1 MASVAGKVCVVTGGA
16 SGIGTAICRHLAAAG
31 AQAVVVADLN
41 EQAAKSL
48 ADEIGGTAVRCNVAQ
63 EMDIRR
69 LIRTVETTVGQIE
82 VFISNAGIPSN
93 GSYDVSND
101 EWQRI
106 FEVNVLAHVLVA
118 RHLFPLWERRE
129 GEKYF
134 TVTASAAGLLTQVGS
149 LPYSVTKHAA
159 VGLAEWLAITYAEYG
174 INVSCL
180 CPQAVESG
188 MTAGTAG
195 GVAGGDGVLPAEKVA
210 KDLVD
215 AMDEKRFMVLPHPEV
230 QKYFVNKAKDH
241 NGWIKRMGKLQ
252 STFGKFMMGAPNLS
266 AAKL

>member
-1 MASVAGKVCVVTGGA
+1 MACVAGKICVVTGGA
-16 SGIGTAICRHLAAAG
+16 SGIGTAICRHLAASG

-41 EQAAKSL
+41 EHAAKSL
-48 ADEIGGTAVRCNVAQ
+48 ADEIGGTPVRCNVAQ

-69 LIRTVETTVGQIE
+69 LIRTVETTIGPIDI
-82 VFISNAGIPSN
+82 FISNAGIPGN
-93 GSYDVSND
+93 GGYEVSND

-106 FEVNVLAHVLVA
+106 LEVNVLSHVFVA

-129 GEKYF
+129 GDKYF
-134 TVTASAAGLLTQVGS
+134 TVVASAAGLLTQVGS

-159 VGLAEWLAITYAEYG
+159 VGLAEWFAITYNEFG

-188 MTAGTAG
+188 MTAGGSG
-195 GVAGGDGVLPAEKVA
+195 GPAGGDGVLPAEKVA
-210 KDLVD
+210 KDLVE
-215 AMDEKRFMVLPHPEV
+215 AMDAKRFMVLPHPSV
-230 QKYFVNKAKDH
+230 QKYFLNKAKDH
-241 NGWIKRMGKLQ
+241 DGWIKKMGKLQ
-252 STFGKFMMGAPNLS
+252 ESFGKFVLGAPNLS